1 MEVDK
6 TKLHFFRST
15 AALRTWFEKNGSK
28 SDEIWVGF
36 YKKDSGKSGITYAEA
51 LDEALCFGW
60 IDGIRKSLDDVSYVN
75 RFTPRRARSVWSRVN
90 IAKVK
95 ALIDAGRMTRAGLAE
110 YEKRSGE
117 ATAPYS
123 FEQDKVQFSPKQ
135 EKEFRSNRPAWKFF
149 ESQPPYY
156 RRVATWWVTSA
167 KREETQARR
176 LERLIDES
184 LAGRRIGSL
193 ATATKKGP

>member
-6 TKLHFFRST
+6 TKLHFFRS
-15 AALRTWFEKNGSK
+15 ASALRVWFEKNYSK
-28 SDEIWVGF
+28 SDEIWIGF

-95 ALIDAGRMTRAGLAE
+95 ALIEAGRMTPAGLAE

-117 ATAPYS
+117 ATGPYS
-123 FEQDKVQFSPKQ
+123 FEQDQVQFSAKQ
-135 EKEFRSNRPAWKFF
+135 EKAFRKNRVAWKFF

-167 KREETQARR
+167 KRQETQDRR
-176 LERLIDES
+176 LERLIDDS
-184 LAGRRIGSL
+184 AAGRRIGSL
-193 ATATKKGP
+193 ATTPKKGA

>member
-1 MEVDK
+1 MEVDR
-6 TKLHFFRST
+6 TKLHFFRSP
-15 AALRTWFEKNGSK
+15 AALRAWLEKNYSK
-28 SDEIWVGF
+28 SDEIWIGF

-60 IDGIRKSLDDVSYVN
+60 IDGIRKTLDDVSYVN

-95 ALIDAGRMTRAGLAE
+95 ALIEAGRMTPAGLAE

-117 ATAPYS
+117 ATGPYS
-123 FEQDKVQFSPKQ
+123 FEQYQVQFSAKQ
-135 EKEFRSNRPAWKFF
+135 EKVFRKNRVAWKFF

-167 KREETQARR
+167 KREETQDRR
-176 LERLIDES
+176 LERLIDDS
-184 LAGRRIGSL
+184 AGGRRIGSL
-193 ATATKKGP
+193 ATAPKKRA